1 MFQEGICNGMSS
13 KMDNLHSEWPNL
25 SILLL
30 PDGKE
35 GILKLELV
43 A

>member
-13 KMDNLHSEWPNL
+13 KMDNLPQNDQISL
-25 SILLL
+25 FCYSQMV
-30 PDGKE
+30 KE